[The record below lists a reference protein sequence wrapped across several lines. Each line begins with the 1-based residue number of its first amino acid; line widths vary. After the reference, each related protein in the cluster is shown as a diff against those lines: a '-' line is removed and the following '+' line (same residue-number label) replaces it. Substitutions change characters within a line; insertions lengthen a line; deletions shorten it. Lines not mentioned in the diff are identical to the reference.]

1 MFCMNCGQELP
12 EGAKFCFK
20 CGKALVTEYSTS
32 GSIKYETV
40 NLDGK
45 HTFVPA
51 MCPNCGAHMEVDPS
65 TKTAHCRSCGTDCL
79 VQDAIKSLSVI
90 GTVHVNNANINATDT
105 NIDALLERAEILL
118 EDGDFGGVKQKCERV
133 LDIDPENCKAYL
145 YMLLSSLGCRK
156 LSDLA
161 NQPQPFDIFNYYKN
175 LVKYCDS
182 SLKSELEGYLNTINS
197 RNEAEIK
204 KAETERELKRK
215 NPKVGDIIEL
225 GVSNGNHIKWKVL
238 DVKNQAAFLMCED
251 DLYNVSG
258 VSIHISSGA
267 WENWEVRKWLNY
279 DFFDN
284 AYSKL
289 EKKLIIP
296 WKLYNPPN
304 AASIKKGIQTIPG
317 GAPTTD
323 KVFLLSPDEILH
335 YFKSFERRARK
346 YYWST
351 VLRTSNGPSDS
362 YLLCAEQWDNVLHM
376 KRQSAGYGL
385 LPAMW
390 IKLDPEKDDSF
401 YSEFNEEIFNEYKNL
416 SEKRI
421 AAQKNSAR
429 RQEREARIKNSSEYI
444 GAIGCLIFRIVLI
457 LWSIFSYGVVMGA
470 IKVTIPIPLITF
482 VFLAVILI
490 TSFFCAF
497 AYEVSDPD
505 IFGSSL
511 RPIFVA
517 PFEFA
522 LYILILYLK
531 AGKGKYPYLVFLFIA
546 VAFVIAG
553 WIIAKIIGKRI
564 NKT

>member
-1 MFCMNCGQELP
+1 
-12 EGAKFCFK
+12 
-20 CGKALVTEYSTS
+20 
-32 GSIKYETV
+32 
-40 NLDGK
+40 
-45 HTFVPA
+45 
-51 MCPNCGAHMEVDPS
+51 
-65 TKTAHCRSCGTDCL
+65 
-79 VQDAIKSLSVI
+79 
-90 GTVHVNNANINATDT
+90 
-105 NIDALLERAEILL
+105 
-118 EDGDFGGVKQKCERV
+118 
-133 LDIDPENCKAYL
+133 
-145 YMLLSSLGCRK
+145 
-156 LSDLA
+156 
-161 NQPQPFDIFNYYKN
+161 
-175 LVKYCDS
+175 
-182 SLKSELEGYLNTINS
+182 
-197 RNEAEIK
+197 
-204 KAETERELKRK
+204 
-215 NPKVGDIIEL
+215 
-225 GVSNGNHIKWKVL
+225 
-238 DVKNQAAFLMCED
+238 
-251 DLYNVSG
+251 
-258 VSIHISSGA
+258 
-267 WENWEVRKWLNY
+267 
-279 DFFDN
+279 
-284 AYSKL
+284 
-289 EKKLIIP
+289 
-296 WKLYNPPN
+296 
-304 AASIKKGIQTIPG
+304 
-317 GAPTTD
+317 
-323 KVFLLSPDEILH
+323 
-335 YFKSFERRARK
+335 
-346 YYWST
+346 
-351 VLRTSNGPSDS
+351 
-362 YLLCAEQWDNVLHM
+362 
-376 KRQSAGYGL
+376 
-385 LPAMW
+385 MW

-490 TSFFCAF
+490 TSFFYAF